1 MTDQKLYFEN
11 IPSLLII
18 LIPFFLITGP
28 FLSDLALSIVA
39 LIFLINTCLND
50 LKKFY
55 NNIYFKLFILFWF
68 ILITSS
74 LLSDN
79 ILTSLKNSFFYFRFG
94 IFALCFWY
102 LIEKNEKILNYLF
115 FSILFCFLIL
125 IIDGYI
131 QYIFGQNL
139 FGWELSNKF
148 RVSSFFGSELILGS
162 YLSRF
167 FPILFGLFIYMDKK
181 NRSKKI
187 LFLVTVIFIL
197 SEGLIFLSGERL
209 ALFFM
214 NLSAIF
220 IILMIKNYRKYR
232 FWTYIFSL
240 CLILILLN
248 IFPNSK
254 ERFLDQTVNDFTRN
268 SDKIYIFSKPHNDM
282 YIAGYRMFLEH
293 KFSGVGVRQFRNEC
307 KNYPV
312 SEYSCSSHP
321 HNTYIELLSET
332 GMFGFIIIFGLFVL
346 IIYFSIKQFIY
357 RLFRSNIEY
366 FNDFEVCIIS
376 ALIISLW
383 PFSPSGS
390 FFNNW
395 MSEVYFFPIG
405 ILLWQVNLKTI
416 DE

>member
-1 MTDQKLYFEN
+1 
-11 IPSLLII
+11 
-18 LIPFFLITGP
+18 
-28 FLSDLALSIVA
+28 
-39 LIFLINTCLND
+39 
-50 LKKFY
+50 
-55 NNIYFKLFILFWF
+55 
-68 ILITSS
+68 
-74 LLSDN
+74 
-79 ILTSLKNSFFYFRFG
+79 
-94 IFALCFWY
+94 
-102 LIEKNEKILNYLF
+102 
-115 FSILFCFLIL
+115 
-125 IIDGYI
+125 
-131 QYIFGQNL
+131 
-139 FGWELSNKF
+139 
-148 RVSSFFGSELILGS
+148 
-162 YLSRF
+162 
-167 FPILFGLFIYMDKK
+167 MDKK

-232 FWTYIFSL
+232 FWTYMISL

-254 ERFLDQTVNDFTRN
+254 ERLLSQTLNDFTRN
-268 SDKIYIFSKPHNDM
+268 GDKIYIFSKPHNDM

-332 GMFGFIIIFGLFVL
+332 GIFGFLIIFGLFVL

-357 RLFRSNIEY
+357 RLFRSKIEY

-395 MSEVYFFPIG
+395 MSVVYFFPIG